1 MPDKIDCLFNEAT
14 TGELKTIFI
23 YLNKVAR
30 GLRGVIK
37 FSAPDGEII
46 VAEAETR
53 GAFYPEAIGAGF
65 IYSLNGEDLSG
76 LKTPEENHL
85 VLKSAADKNLS
96 YIIFYVENAF
106 YALAFAGAA
115 GRAAK
120 LAESMRACLRLC
132 LDFTGTQSAAD
143 VEPMT
148 QLFSRG
154 CFQRKL
160 HGLISAYESELE
172 QMRKN
177 DAPLEYDSE
186 ASNVALIMF
195 DIDNFKN
202 FNDTYGH
209 HAGDIVIKKTADA
222 ARGAA
227 SKHGKQ
233 AFLARYGGEE
243 FAVLTRGIS
252 REGVLSLAESI
263 RCAVESIDMAD
274 ASRSAGTAV
283 KMARITVSLGAAFH
297 DAAGGFIEERGDGF
311 ICECAEALIKKADLA
326 LYGSKQLGKN
336 RVTEYETLPSLCVSV
351 MERRG
356 DFVMIDAGKGHQL
369 NHGDEFEVYDSVYN
383 GSSEVV
389 STKTSKK
396 IGTHPRLLKG
406 VIRVS
411 KKFDRFDSTLME
423 KTAVCDIINETL
435 PIGAGD
441 ICKPSGGGE
450 KEIYSGD
457 IFLPRDIYSADYYTP
472 FAAEADE
479 DILHRRG
486 FMLINLKRAAEK
498 IMNANPMKLSGV
510 IQDICEQSFN
520 NGQEP
525 KERLHLSSDKILFCF
540 ENDLKSETIENFK
553 IAADSKLRSMTGAGC
568 AIRISFFN
576 SSSLKEKPSSARHV
590 IRLLRIADFIGALY
604 NDNGA
609 AEFNCQTYRK
619 YGLYNYYCARYE
631 KALELFL
638 QCERLF
644 KQPPDFRLYQNAGG
658 LAYKLGKTGLAIKYF
673 TLAEMLDGS
682 SAVPKANLGLVY
694 SGEGAFEK
702 AASYYRQCLE
712 LDPGRAEFH
721 NNLAYNLLRLNKNLK
736 EALKHAKKAVEL
748 STSTQL
754 SNFADT
760 LAAAYMHLKNYK
772 KAAETYRLSLRTSN
786 SPTASDETYLGLAEA
801 LFKSGADRAARLVR
815 KALKDR
821 PALSSPCEPVS
832 TR

>member
-1 MPDKIDCLFNEAT
+1 MPDKIDGLSNEFASS
-14 TGELKTIFI
+14 ELKTIFN
-23 YLNKVAR
+23 YLNKTAE
-30 GLRGVIK
+30 GLKGVIK
-37 FSAPDGEII
+37 FSAPDGEIV

-53 GAFYPEAIGAGF
+53 CVFYPEAIGAGF
-65 IYSLNGEDLSG
+65 IYSLNGEDLSD
-76 LKTPEENHL
+76 LKKTEEKHR
-85 VLKSAADKNLS
+85 VIKSAADRGV
-96 YIIFYVENAF
+96 FYMIYHIENSF
-106 YALAFAGAA
+106 YALAFAGCARGA
-115 GRAAK
+115 RK
-120 LAESMRACLRLC
+120 LAGIAGACLRLC

-143 VEPMT
+143 IEPMT

-160 HGLISAYESELE
+160 HGLISDYESELE

-177 DAPLEYDSE
+177 DAPLEYDSQ
-186 ASNVALIMF
+186 ASNAALIMF

-222 ARGAA
+222 ARAAA

-243 FAVLTRGIS
+243 FAVLTRGLS
-252 REGVLSLAESI
+252 REGVLALAESI

-297 DAAGGFIEERGDGF
+297 DAAGGFIEERGGGF
-311 ICECAEALIKKADLA
+311 IGECAEALVKKADLA

-336 RVTEYETLPSLCVSV
+336 RVTEYDALPSLCAGV

-389 STKTSKK
+389 SAKTSKK

-406 VIRVS
+406 IIRVS

-423 KTAVCDIINETL
+423 KTAVCDIINEII
-435 PIGAGD
+435 PIDAGD
-441 ICKPSGGGE
+441 ICKPCAGIE

-457 IFLPRDIYSADYYTP
+457 IFLPRGLYSADYYSP
-472 FAAEADE
+472 SGAAADE
-479 DILHRRG
+479 EPARRGG
-486 FMLINLKRAAEK
+486 FMLINTQKAIEK
-498 IMNANPMKLSGV
+498 IVNANPAKLSAF
-510 IQDICEQSFN
+510 IEDICERAFK
-520 NGQEP
+520 NGQRP

-540 ENDLKSETIENFK
+540 DNDLKPETIENFK
-553 IAADSKLRSMTGAGC
+553 AAADSKSNSVTGGAC
-568 AIRISFFN
+568 AIRISFLN
-576 SSSLKEKPSSARHV
+576 SSALNETPSSVRQI
-590 IRLLRIADFIGALY
+590 IRLLRITDFIGALY
-604 NDNGA
+604 NVNGA

-619 YGLYNYYCARYE
+619 YGLYNYYCARCE

-644 KQPPDFRLYQNAGG
+644 KQPPDFRLYQNAGS

-673 TLAEMLDGS
+673 TLAETLDGS

-694 SGEGAFEK
+694 THEGAFEK
-702 AASYYRQCLE
+702 AASYYRQCIA
-712 LDPGRAEFH
+712 LDPDRAEFH
-721 NNLAYNLLRLNKNLK
+721 NNLAYNLLRLNKDLK
-736 EALKHAKKAVEL
+736 EALERSKKAVEL
-748 STSTQL
+748 STAAQL

-760 LAAAYMHLKNYK
+760 LAAAYMKLKNYK
-772 KAAETYRLSLRTSN
+772 KAAETYRLSLRAAGSG
-786 SPTASDETYLGLAEA
+786 ASSAETYSGLAEA
-801 LFKSGADRAARLVR
+801 LLKSGDGRAARLVQ
-815 KALKDR
+815 KALKAL
-821 PALSSPCEPVS
+821 PAHSKSHQPA
-832 TR
+832 

>member
-1 MPDKIDCLFNEAT
+1 MQKKNDRSLKESNPE
-14 TGELKTIFI
+14 ELKSIFN
-23 YLNKVAR
+23 YLNKVAA
-30 GLRGVIK
+30 GLEGVIK
-37 FSAPDGEII
+37 FSAPDCKIA

-53 GAFYPEAIGAGF
+53 GVFYPETAGPGF
-65 IYSLNGEDLSG
+65 IFSLNGEDLSG
-76 LKTPEENHL
+76 LKTPGEKYRI
-85 VLKSAADKNLS
+85 LKSAADAGVF
-96 YIIFYVENAF
+96 YIIYHIENSF
-106 YALAFAGAA
+106 YALVFSGPA
-115 GRAAK
+115 GRAGK
-120 LAESMRACLRLC
+120 LAERIEACLRLC

-160 HGLISAYESELE
+160 HGLISAYESELD
-172 QMRKN
+172 QIRKN

-209 HAGDIVIKKTADA
+209 HAGDVVIKKTADA
-222 ARGAA
+222 ARRAA
-227 SKHGKQ
+227 AKHGKK

-252 REGVLSLAESI
+252 RGGVLALAENI
-263 RCAVESIDMAD
+263 RCAVESIDMAE
-274 ASRSAGTAV
+274 ASKSAGTAV

-297 DAAGGFIEERGDGF
+297 DAAGGFMDERGGGF
-311 ICECAEALIKKADLA
+311 IAECSEELIKKADLA

-336 RVTEYETLPSLCVSV
+336 RVTEYETLPSLCAGV

-356 DFVMIDAGKGHQL
+356 DFVMIDAGKGHRI
-369 NHGDEFEVYDSVYN
+369 NYGDEFEVYDSVYN

-389 STKTSKK
+389 SAKTSKK

-423 KTAVCDIINETL
+423 KTAVCDILSETL

-441 ICKPSGGGE
+441 ICNPAGGGE

-457 IFLPRDIYSADYYTP
+457 IFLPRGVYRADYYTP
-472 FAAEADE
+472 SSAAEDGA
-479 DILHRRG
+479 ISRRRG
-486 FMLINLKRAAEK
+486 FMFINAKNVIEKTMSSNPAKLAA
-498 IMNANPMKLSGV
+498 IMEEIREMPFK
-510 IQDICEQSFN
+510 
-520 NGQEP
+520 NGQGP

-540 ENDLKSETIENFK
+540 ENDIKHETVRNFKTSAGSKLKSI
-553 IAADSKLRSMTGAGC
+553 TGSGDG
-568 AIRISFFN
+568 IRVSFFN
-576 SSSLKEKPSSARHV
+576 SSSLTETPSSARQI
-590 IRLLRIADFIGALY
+590 IRLLRIADFIGTLY
-604 NDNGA
+604 KEPCPV
-609 AEFNCQTYRK
+609 EFNCQTYRK

-644 KQPPDFRLYQNAGG
+644 KQPPDFRLYQNAGS

-673 TLAEMLDGS
+673 TLAETLDGS
-682 SAVPKANLGLVY
+682 SAVPKANLGLLY
-694 SGEGAFEK
+694 AGEGAFEK

-712 LDPGRAEFH
+712 IDPDRAEFH
-721 NNLAYNLLRLNKNLK
+721 NNLAYCLLKMNKEPN
-736 EALKHAKKAVEL
+736 EALEHARKAVEL
-748 STSTQL
+748 SAASQL

-760 LAAAYMHLKNYK
+760 LAAAHMRLKNYK
-772 KAAETYRLSLRTSN
+772 KAAEFFRLSLRSVC
-786 SPTASDETYLGLAEA
+786 SGTASAESYAGLAEA
-801 LFKSGADRAARLVR
+801 LHKSGDGEAARLVR
-815 KALKDR
+815 KAARVLAGPSKSD
-821 PALSSPCEPVS
+821 EPV
-832 TR
+832 

>member
-1 MPDKIDCLFNEAT
+1 MPDKIDDFLLNEFAS
-14 TGELKTIFI
+14 GELKIIFN
-23 YLNKVAR
+23 YLNKVAE
-30 GLRGVIK
+30 GLKGVIK

-46 VAEAETR
+46 VAEAQTR
-53 GAFYPEAIGAGF
+53 GVFYPEAIGSGF

-76 LKTPEENHL
+76 LKTPEENHR
-85 VLKSAADKNLS
+85 VLKSASDRDIF
-96 YIIFYVENAF
+96 YIIYHIENAF
-106 YALAFAGAA
+106 YSLVFTGGAR
-115 GRAAK
+115 RAHK
-120 LAESMRACLRLC
+120 LAESAGACLRLC
-132 LDFTGTQSAAD
+132 LDFAGTQSAAD

-154 CFQRKL
+154 CFQQKL
-160 HGLISAYESELE
+160 HELIGAYESELE
-172 QMRKN
+172 LIRKN
-177 DAPLEYDSE
+177 DAPLEHDSQ
-186 ASNVALIMF
+186 ASNIALVMF

-209 HAGDIVIKKTADA
+209 HAGDIVIKKTAAA

-227 SKHGKQ
+227 AKHGTS

-243 FAVLTRGIS
+243 FTVLTKGLS
-252 REGVLSLAESI
+252 REGVLALAESI
-263 RCAVESIDMAD
+263 RCAVESIDMAE

-283 KMARITVSLGAAFH
+283 KMSRITVSLGAAFH
-297 DAAGGFIEERGDGF
+297 DAAGGFIAERGDGF
-311 ICECAEALIKKADLA
+311 IGECADALIKKADLA

-336 RVTEYETLPSLCVSV
+336 RTTEYDTLASLCVGV
-351 MERRG
+351 IERKG
-356 DFVMIDAGKGHQL
+356 DFIMIDAGKGHQI

-389 STKTSKK
+389 SAKTSKK

-406 VIRVS
+406 TIRVS

-441 ICKPSGGGE
+441 ICKLSGGVE

-457 IFLPRDIYSADYYTP
+457 LFLPRGLYRADYYSP
-472 FAAEADE
+472 SAAAD
-479 DILHRRG
+479 DDAISRRRG
-486 FMLINLKRAAEK
+486 FMLMNIKNAIEK
-498 IMNANPMKLSGV
+498 IMNANPAKLSSA
-510 IQDICEQSFN
+510 IEDIREQAFK
-520 NGQEP
+520 NGQVP
-525 KERLHLSSDKILFCF
+525 KEVLHLSSDKILFCF
-540 ENDLKSETIENFK
+540 ENDLKPETIENFK
-553 IAADSKLRSMTGAGC
+553 IAACSKLKSMNGAGEG
-568 AIRISFFN
+568 IRISFFN
-576 SSSLKEKPSSARHV
+576 SSSLKETPPSARQI

-644 KQPPDFRLYQNAGG
+644 KQPPDFRLYQNAGS

-673 TLAEMLDGS
+673 ALAETLDGS
-682 SAVPKANLGLVY
+682 SAVPKSNLGLLY
-694 SGEGAFEK
+694 SGAGAFEK

-712 LDPGRAEFH
+712 LDPDLAEFH
-721 NNLAYNLLRLNKNLK
+721 NNLAYNLLRLNKDPK
-736 EALKHAKKAVEL
+736 EALEHAKKAVEL
-748 STSTQL
+748 SSASQL

-760 LAAAYMHLKNYK
+760 LAAAYMQLKNYK
-772 KAAETYRLSLRTSN
+772 KAAETYSLSLRASG
-786 SPTASDETYLGLAEA
+786 SRTASAETYLGLAEA
-801 LFKSGADRAARLVR
+801 LLKSGENRAARLVQ
-815 KALKDR
+815 KALKYL
-821 PALSSPCEPVS
+821 PTPSKSHEPV
-832 TR
+832 